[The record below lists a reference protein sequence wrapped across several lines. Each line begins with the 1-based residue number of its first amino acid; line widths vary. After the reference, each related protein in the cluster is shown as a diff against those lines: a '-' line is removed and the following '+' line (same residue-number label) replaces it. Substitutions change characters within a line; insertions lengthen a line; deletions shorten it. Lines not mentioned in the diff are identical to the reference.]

1 MGEWY
6 EYEMDETTAASAV
19 AAAATGSRTPAAS
32 DSTGSERSRFF
43 ARKIVFTRTLFDGV
57 LTRPFVDLDP
67 TEKAP
72 AAPVEPQGEA
82 PATPLEPHGEAP
94 AAASGNQVWRLL
106 ATKYGGSL

>member
-1 MGEWY
+1 MCVR
-6 EYEMDETTAASAV
+6 ASV
-19 AAAATGSRTPAAS
+19 DYMHLHSLSVLRVL
-32 DSTGSERSRFF
+32 DSMGSERM
-43 ARKIVFTRTLFDGV
+43 VFLRGKSSITRTLFDGV

-67 TEKAP
+67 TEAAP